1 MKYRI
6 IELPAFE
13 VVGMDYRGST
23 QDDSIGQLW
32 QRFLPREQEVAAS
45 ATDKSA
51 YGVCTQLPG
60 GEFHYIAGLPVAPG
74 AAIPEGMVSFQVP
87 AQKYAVFTHI
97 GPVTA
102 IADSFQA
109 IYSSLLSRHG
119 LEPKKGV
126 DLERYTERFLG
137 PEDPASETDLYV
149 PVY

>member
-6 IELPAFE
+6 IELPAFD
-13 VVGMDYRGST
+13 VVGMDYRGSAPG
-23 QDDSIGQLW
+23 DSIGLLW
-32 QRFLPREQEVAAS
+32 QRFLPREKEVSAS
-45 ATDKSA
+45 AQDKAA
-51 YGVCTQLPG
+51 YGVCSQLPG
-60 GEFHYIAGLPVAPG
+60 GEFHYIAGLPVEPG
-74 AAIPEGMVSFQVP
+74 ANVPAGMTRYGVP

-109 IYSSLLSRHG
+109 IYSSLLARHG

-149 PVY
+149 PIY

>member
-6 IELPAFE
+6 IELPAFD
-13 VVGMDYRGST
+13 VVGMDCRGSAPG
-23 QDDSIGQLW
+23 DSIGQLW

-45 ATDKSA
+45 AADKTA

-60 GEFHYIAGLPVAPG
+60 GEFHYIAGLPVDAG
-74 AAIPEGMVSFQVP
+74 AAVPEGMIRFAVP

-97 GPVTA
+97 GPVSA

-109 IYSSLLSRHG
+109 IYSSLLTRHG

-126 DLERYTERFLG
+126 GLERYTERFLG
-137 PEDPASETDLYV
+137 PQNAASETDLYV
-149 PVY
+149 PIY

>member
-6 IELPAFE
+6 IELPAFD
-13 VVGMDYRGST
+13 VVGMDYRGSAPG
-23 QDDSIGQLW
+23 DSIGQLW
-32 QRFLPREQEVAAS
+32 QRFLPREKEVSAS
-45 ATDKSA
+45 AQDTAA
-51 YGVCTQLPG
+51 YGVCSQLPD
-60 GEFHYIAGLPVAPG
+60 GEFHYIAGLPVEPG
-74 AAIPEGMVSFQVP
+74 ANVPAGMTRYGVP

-109 IYSSLLSRHG
+109 IYSSLLARHG

-149 PVY
+149 PIY